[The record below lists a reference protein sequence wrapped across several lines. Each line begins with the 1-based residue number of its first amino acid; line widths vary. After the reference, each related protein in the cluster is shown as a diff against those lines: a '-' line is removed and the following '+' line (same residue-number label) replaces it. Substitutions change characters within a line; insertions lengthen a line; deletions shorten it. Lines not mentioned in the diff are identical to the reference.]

1 MAEPVRGGLRPGRP
15 GGPTSSDPVAA
26 RARATRHRH
35 TPPLSPIKE
44 PGTRRRTGQRQ
55 DNHARLTDTIIF
67 GGPDTAGM
75 ITRIY
80 AVDPGSGRGELGR
93 NMLRAAMKARIF
105 DMMFSAKG
113 IGADG

>member
-15 GGPTSSDPVAA
+15 DGPTSSDLVTAP
-26 RARATRHRH
+26 ARATRHRR

-44 PGTRRRTGQRQ
+44 PGTSRRTGQRQ
-55 DNHARLTDTIIF
+55 DNHARLTDKIIF

-80 AVDPGSGRGELGR
+80 AVDPGSGRGELGT
-93 NMLRAAMKARIF
+93 NMLRAVMNARIF
-105 DMMFSAKG
+105 DVMFSAKG
-113 IGADG
+113 AGADG